1 MLAVTCLSF
10 DFSLLMSL
18 NGNLFSLSCFLFLF
32 LWLTAD
38 GTTTVKIQFDR
49 FFISFS
55 QEHTKSWN
63 YIMNEMKW
71 NE

>member
-1 MLAVTCLSF
+1 MFAVTCLSF

-18 NGNLFSLSCFLFLF
+18 NGNLFSLSLTLF

-49 FFISFS
+49 FLFLS
-55 QEHTKSWN
+55 HKSTPRVE
-63 YIMNEMKW
+63 ITS
-71 NE
+71 